1 MVQKKGIA
9 KSKIFFTLLGV
20 FAVCCLMTTSSWA
33 ARKVDITSAN
43 ANRFIGQLNQSGAA
57 IGPVFGL
64 SAEEGWQLLRQGK
77 DFNGVTHYRYQQ
89 TYKGIP
95 VWGMQTIIS
104 KGSSN
109 KVKKLHGSFVVGSP
123 GDVGSIPA
131 KLDPQ
136 GALRERQE
144 AHKKNNPGAIW
155 NYRNE
160 QYGTFIYLDKK
171 DKAHLCYVV
180 SFFTDTDRGN
190 PSQPIFFIDAKNGKV
205 LDSYD
210 MLRYQGVGP
219 GGNLKIG
226 YYYYGTNY
234 PPFCVTE
241 AGSTCTMNCTDVK
254 TVDLNHGTSGS
265 TPFSFTCYENTHEEI
280 NGAYCPLN
288 DAQYFGQVVFDTYLN
303 WYGVPVLPFQL
314 TLRCHYSYDYEN
326 AFWDGSTMTFGDGYT
341 TFYPLVSLD
350 VVAHE
355 VSHGFT
361 EYNSGL
367 IYAGQSGGIS
377 ESFSDAAGEACEYYM
392 RGSNDFMCG
401 YDIFKDPTGALR
413 YLYDPPLDGYSI
425 DHVDDYYEGMDVH
438 FSCGIFNKAFYLIA
452 ASSGWN
458 THMAFDIFVKANQD
472 YWIPDST
479 FVQGAEAV
487 MDAAVDYGYSC
498 QDVVDAFAVVGIDL
512 VCPGPPVADF
522 SAFPVS
528 GGVPLTTHFTDL
540 SQAPSSWSWN
550 FGDSGTSTE
559 KNPTHTYTVMGTYTV
574 TLTVT
579 NEFGSDTEV
588 KTDYITVTAPQP
600 PVADFIASSTDI
612 NIGNSVTFTDKSLE
626 NPTSWSWS
634 FEGGTPATGTLQN
647 PTVAYNA
654 VGTFNV
660 TLVVTNAQGS
670 DTETKIDYITVS
682 LKPYCT
688 SSGEYQDYEYIAGV
702 AVGDLNNASG
712 PSPYSDF
719 TSLFAFISRGETVNV
734 SLTPGFPYGADY
746 EYWKI
751 RIDYNG
757 DRDFEDEGE
766 EVFSGSGAST
776 VTGSFTVPT
785 ATIIGNTRMR
795 VSMSYDDWPSPCGG
809 FTFGEVEDYT
819 ANIGGGG
826 PTIIVMSPNGG
837 ENWQLGSFHNITWHA
852 SGLSANVKLTLWKDG
867 ALVGTIADNISP
879 APGSYS
885 WTVGRYIGGNAP
897 AGMGYAVKIK
907 EIGTAVSDMSDATF
921 TLAPGITVTSPNGG
935 ENWLL
940 GSLHNITWNAG
951 GLSANLKLTLWK
963 DGALVGTIADN
974 ISPVPGSRS
983 YSWTVGQYS
992 GGTAPVGTGYA
1003 IKIKESGT
1011 GVSDMSDA
1019 AFTLAGIAVTSPN
1032 GGESWQSG
1040 SLHLITWDA
1049 PGLSAKLNL
1058 TLWKDGVQRGT
1069 IADNID
1075 PTPGSYLWTVGK
1087 YVGGTA
1093 PVGTGY
1099 TIKIKGIG
1107 TTLADE
1113 SDGPFAISTPR
1124 LESWTFMVYLDGDND
1139 LESAGIGDFLEMASI
1154 GSSEDVNIVVQ
1165 FDRIDDYDSSYGDW
1179 TGTKRFYITRG
1190 MTPTPANALMD
1201 LGEANMGN
1209 PATLVN
1215 FVNWAKASFPAK
1227 NYALI
1232 LWNHGTGW
1240 RARSKAELWR
1250 ERLEKKKEKIIFK
1263 AVCWD
1268 DTNGGDCLYMDE
1280 VQGALNSSGGA
1291 GLIGFDACLMGMVE
1305 VAYEIRNY
1313 AQVMVGSEEA
1323 EPWGG
1328 WPYDG
1333 ILGDLTAHPSWS
1345 PSQLGSAIVD
1355 DYYRSYGND
1364 QTQSAIDLTRMNT
1377 LASTISTFASTM
1389 TNNWNTNRTRVKNAA
1404 ANVMTGIN
1412 NTIINEQHGAGWPG
1426 ANGLAIYFPVD
1437 AGSFDP
1443 DYNGS
1448 IIDFPKDTRW
1458 EEFLQ
1463 EFYRSMGGS
1472 WLAKKRA
1479 ASQEFNYSSHIDLY
1493 HFCQLV
1499 TLDPGDYYTESQL
1512 PHEYEGGGR
1521 AQDFWDDDNYIT
1533 YSLPF
1538 DFPYFGETIP
1548 AGTEIFISSNGYVDL
1563 SPDSDP
1569 SDWENSTAKLAG
1581 NKRIAPCWID
1591 LLTDGSAQAGEDVY
1605 ITENTDNLVI
1615 RWVAETYYL
1624 ETPVNFELVLFQD
1637 GRIKFN
1643 YNGGNENVYNWAGP
1657 TIGISKGDGLNYYLS
1672 VYNGQD
1678 NLNNV
1683 DSDLFTPISII
1694 VTSPNGGEKW
1704 KLGSTRNITWKC
1716 FGLSANIKL
1725 TLWKDGAL
1733 KGTIAKSLNPA
1744 LGSYSWLVGQYE
1756 GGTGTTPIGS
1766 GYAIKIEEIGTGVS
1780 DMSDA
1785 AFSIT
1790 N

>member
-1 MVQKKGIA
+1 MVQKTA
-9 KSKIFFTLLGV
+9 MVKSKIFFTLSLV

-33 ARKVDITSAN
+33 ARKVNITSAN
-43 ANRFIGQLNQSGAA
+43 TNRFIGPLNQNGAA
-57 IGPVFGL
+57 LGPVFGL
-64 SAEEGWQLLRQGK
+64 SAEEGFQLLRQRT

-104 KGSSN
+104 KGRSN
-109 KVKKLHGSFVVGSP
+109 KVKTLHGSFVKGSP

-144 AHKKNNPGAIW
+144 VHKKNNPGPIW
-155 NYRNE
+155 NSRNE

-180 SFFTDTDRGN
+180 SFFADTDRGN
-190 PSQPIFFIDAKNGKV
+190 PTQPIFFIDAKNGKV

-226 YYYYGTNY
+226 YYYYGTDY
-234 PPFCVTE
+234 PPFCVGE
-241 AGSTCTMNCTDVK
+241 DDITCVMDCPDVK

-288 DAQYFGQVVFDTYLN
+288 DAQYFGQVVFDTYMD
-303 WYGVPVLPFQL
+303 WYGVAVLPFQL
-314 TLRCHYSYDYEN
+314 TLRCHYSTDYEN
-326 AFWDGSTMTFGDGYT
+326 AFWDGSTITFGDGYT

-361 EYNSGL
+361 EHNSGL
-367 IYAGQSGGIS
+367 IYAGQSGGIN

-392 RGSNDFMCG
+392 RDSNDFMCG
-401 YDIFKDPTGALR
+401 YDIFKDPDGALR

-438 FSCGIFNKAFYLIA
+438 YSCGIFNKAFYLIA
-452 ASSGWN
+452 SSSGWN
-458 THMAFDIFVKANQD
+458 TRMVFDIFVKANQD

-498 QDVVDAFAVVGIDL
+498 QDVVDAFAVVGINL

-522 SAFPVS
+522 SASPVS
-528 GGVPLTTHFTDL
+528 SGVPLTTHFTDL
-540 SQAPSSWSWN
+540 SQAVSSWLWN

-574 TLTVT
+574 TLTAT

-588 KTDYITVTAPQP
+588 KTNYITVTAPQP
-600 PVADFIASSTDI
+600 PIADFIASSTDI
-612 NIGNSVTFTDKSLE
+612 NVGNSVTFTDQSLE
-626 NPTSWSWS
+626 NPASWSWT
-634 FEGGTPATGTLQN
+634 FEGGTPATSTVQN
-647 PTVAYNA
+647 PTVTYNA

-682 LKPYCT
+682 LKPYCA
-688 SSGEYQDYEYIAGV
+688 SSGSEQGYEYIAGV

-719 TSLFAFISRGETVNV
+719 TSLFAFVTQGDTVNV

-751 RIDYNG
+751 WIDYN
-757 DRDFEDEGE
+757 DDHDFEDAGE
-766 EVFSGSGAST
+766 EVFSGYSDSIL
-776 VTGSFTVPT
+776 TGNFTVPMG
-785 ATIIGNTRMR
+785 TIIGNTRMR
-795 VSMSYDDWPSPCGG
+795 VSMSYDDWPSPCDW
-809 FTFGEVEDYT
+809 FYFGEVEDYT
-819 ANIGGGG
+819 ANISREV

-837 ENWQLGSFHNITWHA
+837 ENWQLGSFHNITWHT
-852 SGLSANVKLTLWKDG
+852 SDLSANLKLTLWKDG
-867 ALVGTIADNISP
+867 VQQGTIADNISP
-879 APGSYS
+879 ALGSYS
-885 WTVGRYIGGNAP
+885 WTVGRYIGGTAR
-897 AGMGYAVKIK
+897 AGTGYAVKIT

-921 TLAPGITVTSPNGG
+921 TLSPGITVTSPNGG
-935 ENWLL
+935 ESWPL
-940 GSLHNITWNAG
+940 GSIHNITWNAG

-963 DGALVGTIADN
+963 DGGLVGTIANN
-974 ISPVPGSRS
+974 ISPAPGS

-992 GGTAPVGTGYA
+992 GGTAPAGTGYA
-1003 IKIKESGT
+1003 IKIEEIGT
-1011 GVSDMSDA
+1011 ALSDMSNA
-1019 AFTLAGIAVTSPN
+1019 PFTLAGITVTSPN
-1032 GGESWQSG
+1032 GGESWQLG
-1040 SLHLITWDA
+1040 SFHLITWNA
-1049 PGLSAKLNL
+1049 YGLSGKLNL
-1058 TLWKDGVQRGT
+1058 TLWKNGVLRGT

-1075 PTPGSYLWTVGK
+1075 PPLGSYLWTVGK

-1093 PVGTGY
+1093 AVGSGY
-1099 TIKIKGIG
+1099 TIKIKEIG
-1107 TTLADE
+1107 TALADG
-1113 SDGPFAISTPR
+1113 SDGFFAISSPR

-1139 LESAGIGDFLEMASI
+1139 LEGAGIEDFLEMSSI
-1154 GSSEDVNIVVQ
+1154 GSTEDVNIVVQ
-1165 FDRIDDYDSSYGDW
+1165 FDRIAGYDSSYGDW
-1179 TGTKRFYITRG
+1179 SGTKRFFIAKG
-1190 MTPTPANALMD
+1190 MAPTPANAVMD

-1215 FVNWAKASFPAK
+1215 FVNWSKASFPAEK
-1227 NYALI
+1227 YALI
-1232 LWNHGTGW
+1232 LWNHGGGW

-1268 DTNGGDCLYMDE
+1268 DTNSGDCLYMDE
-1280 VQGALNSSGGA
+1280 VQRALNSSGGA

-1313 AQVMVGSEEA
+1313 GQVMVGSEET

-1328 WPYDG
+1328 WPYNG
-1333 ILGDLTAHPSWS
+1333 ILGDLTANPSWT

-1355 DYYRSYGND
+1355 DYYRAYGND
-1364 QTQSAIDLTRMNT
+1364 QTQSAINLTRMNT
-1377 LASTISTFASTM
+1377 LANTISTFALTM
-1389 TNNWNTNRTRVKNAA
+1389 TNYWNTNRTKVRNAA

-1412 NTIINEQHGAGWPG
+1412 NTIINEQHGTEWPG
-1426 ANGLAIYFPVD
+1426 AHGLAIYFPAD
-1437 AGSFDP
+1437 GGSFNP

-1448 IIDFPKDTRW
+1448 IIDFPKDTQW

-1463 EFYRSMGGS
+1463 KFYRSMGGS
-1472 WLAKKRA
+1472 WIEGKRA
-1479 ASQEFNYSSHIDLY
+1479 VSQEFNYGSHIDLY
-1493 HFCQLV
+1493 HFCQWLTLV
-1499 TLDPGDYYTESQL
+1499 PGDYYTESQL
-1512 PHEYEGGGR
+1512 AHEYVGDGR
-1521 AQDFWDDDNYIT
+1521 PQDFWDDDNYIT

-1563 SPDSDP
+1563 SPDSDHW
-1569 SDWENSTAKLAG
+1569 DYENSTAKLVG

-1591 LLTDGSAQAGEDVY
+1591 LITYGGAQAGEDVY
-1605 ITENTDNLVI
+1605 ITENNDNLVI
-1615 RWVAETYYL
+1615 RWAAEIWDL
-1624 ETPVNFELVLFQD
+1624 GAPVNVELVLFRD
-1637 GRIKFN
+1637 GRIQFN
-1643 YNGGNENVYNWAGP
+1643 YNGGNEDLYSWNGPP

-1672 VYNGQD
+1672 VYNGQGT
-1678 NLNNV
+1678 LTNV
-1683 DSDLFTPISII
+1683 DSDLFTPISLI

-1704 KLGSTRNITWKC
+1704 RLGSVHNITWDYAN
-1716 FGLSANIKL
+1716 LSANIKI
-1725 TLWKDGAL
+1725 TFWRNGAL
-1733 KGTIAKSLNPA
+1733 LGTIANSIDPA
-1744 LGSYSWLVGQYE
+1744 PRSYSWKVGQYI
-1756 GGTGTTPIGS
+1756 GAPGTTPVGS
-1766 GYAIKIEEIGTGVS
+1766 GYAIKIEEIGAAVS